1 MEETGTEAEREVK
14 IIVGIVII
22 MIIIIFTAAVV
33 GTHKGK
39 QVAWRQNQLGQVQV
53 QIQRSQPFI
62 WHKRNQRNV
71 W

>member
-53 QIQRSQPFI
+53 QI
-62 WHKRNQRNV
+62 
-71 W
+71 